1 MRSSYWIIVGAL
13 LIAEIAAIF
22 ETTMIYVAL
31 PTLIREFGDP
41 VTAGWLVTSH
51 GLIGTSAALMAG
63 RLGDI
68 YGRKRVLLIMLA
80 VAVVGSVLSA
90 VTSNYMLVLLGRSL
104 QGLSAA
110 LIPLSIGIIRETVT
124 KERVPVAIG
133 LMTTGMGIGTALG
146 LVLGGWIVDTYHWQT
161 LFAVSAVLLVIAW
174 IVVRMMIP
182 SNAGNPPRYPIDW
195 VEGLLPVPGITAL
208 LLGISLSKG
217 MGWLSPAVIGLVL
230 LGFAIMYYWARRS
243 LAAAE
248 PFINLRLL
256 LRRNVALAIGL
267 AVLLSLGT
275 LQITIVFSA
284 YIQNEAWTGVGMAL
298 SATDAGL
305 AKLPS
310 NVLSFFAGPLSG
322 WLMVKM
328 GMRIPVLLAGLLAT
342 IGWLLALTFPVSI
355 IFIVLLLCVISFGTT
370 MLNAAIPNL
379 IVAAVPESRTSEAIG
394 VMSVFRGMAQAIGSQ
409 IVAVM
414 LAVGAVSATEGG
426 AMMPS
431 AISFQTTIAWI
442 AGLTL
447 AAALLAFLLK
457 ARPMED
463 EAEAEAEVPQAA

>member
-1 MRSSYWIIVGAL
+1 MRSNYWVIVGAL

-80 VAVVGSVLSA
+80 VAVVGSVLS
-90 VTSNYMLVLLGRSL
+90 TITTNYMLVLLGRSL

-110 LIPLSIGIIRETVT
+110 LIPLSIGIIRETIA
-124 KERVPVAIG
+124 KDRVPVAIG
-133 LMTTGMGIGTALG
+133 LMTTGMGMGTALG
-146 LVLGGWIVDTYHWQT
+146 LVLGGWIVDHYHWQT
-161 LFAVSAVLLVIAW
+161 LFGVSAVLLAIAW
-174 IVVRMMIP
+174 VVIRLMIP
-182 SNAGNPPRYPIDW
+182 ASSGNPPRNPIDW
-195 VEGLLPVPGITAL
+195 VEGLLPIPGITAL
-208 LLGISLSKG
+208 LLGISFSKG
-217 MGWLSPAVIGLVL
+217 MGWLSPTVIGLIL

-243 LAAAE
+243 LAAEE

-256 LRRNVALAIGL
+256 ARRNVAVAIGL

-328 GMRIPVLLAGLLAT
+328 GMRMPVLLAGLLAT
-342 IGWLLALTFPVSI
+342 IGWLLALTFPTTMIAI
-355 IFIVLLLCVISFGTT
+355 IVLLCVISFGTT

-379 IVAAVPESRTSEAIG
+379 VVAAVPENRTSEAIG
-394 VMSVFRGMAQAIGSQ
+394 AMSVFRGMAQAIGSQ

-414 LAVGAVSATEGG
+414 LAVGAVRAGEGG
-426 AMMPS
+426 PLMPS

-447 AAALLAFLLK
+447 AAALTAFLLQP
-457 ARPMED
+457 RPSED
-463 EAEAEAEVPQAA
+463 EAGAEVPRAA

>member
-80 VAVVGSVLSA
+80 VAVLGSVLSA
-90 VTSNYMLVLLGRSL
+90 VTSDYILVLLGRSL

-110 LIPLSIGIIRETVT
+110 LIPLSIGIIRETVV

-133 LMTTGMGIGTALG
+133 LMTTGMGMGTALG
-146 LVLGGWIVDTYHWQT
+146 LVLGGWIIDSFQWQT
-161 LFAVSAVLLVIAW
+161 LFGVSAVLLAIAW
-174 IVVRMMIP
+174 VAIRVMIP
-182 SNAGNPPRYPIDW
+182 AGSGNPPRHPIDW

-217 MGWLSPAVIGLVL
+217 MGWFSPTVIGLML
-230 LGFAIMYYWARRS
+230 LGLAIMVFWARRS

-310 NVLSFFAGPLSG
+310 NILSFFAGPLAG
-322 WLMVKM
+322 WMMVKM
-328 GMRIPVLLAGLLAT
+328 GLRVPVLLAGLACT
-342 IGWLLALTFPVSI
+342 FGWLLALSFPTSMVY
-355 IFIVLLLCVISFGTT
+355 IVLLLCVISFGTT

-379 IVAAVPESRTSEAIG
+379 VVASVPESRTSEAIG
-394 VMSVFRGMAQAIGSQ
+394 AMSVFRGMAQAIGSQ

-414 LAVGAVSATEGG
+414 LAVGAIRATADGSL
-426 AMMPS
+426 MPS
-431 AISFQTTIAWI
+431 AASFQTTIAWI

-447 AAALLAFLLK
+447 AAALIAFLLK
-457 ARPMED
+457 ARPSEE
-463 EAEAEAEVPQAA
+463 EATGEVPRPA